1 MFSVKYEK
9 GQFFFQSLKG
19 TQTGNAK
26 LTYVPKDYN
35 YKPHVIH
42 FTRQSLGATPP
53 LSPDPLS
60 EPII

>member
-35 YKPHVIH
+35 YKPHAIH
-42 FTRQSLGATPP
+42 FTRQSLGATTPKP
-53 LSPDPLS
+53 
-60 EPII
+60 